1 MGLCLNIFSIGPAAR
16 GSVKNI

>member
-16 GSVKNI
+16 GSAKNI